1 MSNVIPL
8 WDIMADYYASDEYE
22 GPNKGL
28 TGDQIKADLNRGV
41 IVPFADVEAAFR
53 MTTSEG
59 GRYYNVM
66 GQMMQTSWGQEQV
79 LGENL
84 TNMSAFVVAPVQEIW
99 NKGILPSLNDATGRI
114 VNMMEQFSH
123 FGDPSPDPLARRF
136 WNALKTDPEIG
147 KAIGAIE
154 TGAAIV
160 HNANFLGTNLVTK
173 PIVDFFSRGGYLLN
187 WLGRDVRVTESGR
200 EFGGGGRRFDGSVS
214 LIELLDMIRDSDPGA
229 YDMGTPSNVETIFN
243 DMFNDENTP
252 FPATPGLSSL
262 VVQLQN
268 MPQQI
273 TAAVQEGMN
282 GVTITANVTTGDVRL
297 QDGTIVG
304 ALTPKINLL
313 LGAML
318 ASSSRG

>member
-1 MSNVIPL
+1 
-8 WDIMADYYASDEYE
+8 
-22 GPNKGL
+22 
-28 TGDQIKADLNRGV
+28 
-41 IVPFADVEAAFR
+41 
-53 MTTSEG
+53 
-59 GRYYNVM
+59 
-66 GQMMQTSWGQEQV
+66 
-79 LGENL
+79 
-84 TNMSAFVVAPVQEIW
+84 
-99 NKGILPSLNDATGRI
+99 
-114 VNMMEQFSH
+114 
-123 FGDPSPDPLARRF
+123 
-136 WNALKTDPEIG
+136 
-147 KAIGAIE
+147 
-154 TGAAIV
+154 
-160 HNANFLGTNLVTK
+160 
-173 PIVDFFSRGGYLLN
+173 
-187 WLGRDVRVTESGR
+187 
-200 EFGGGGRRFDGSVS
+200 
-214 LIELLDMIRDSDPGA
+214 
-229 YDMGTPSNVETIFN
+229 MGTPSNVETIFN